1 MNFSKFEK
9 LNFMPVEY
17 LVTDK
22 GDKTKVVIPLSDYK
36 KLIAKAEELEE
47 IKAYDKA
54 KRNDDGKR
62 ISLDKVLKK
71 YSGNK

>member
-1 MNFSKFEK
+1 
-9 LNFMPVEY
+9 MPVEY
-17 LVTDK
+17 LITDK

-36 KLIAKAEELEE
+36 KLLAKAEELDE

-54 KRNDDGKR
+54 KKADDGKR
-62 ISLDKVLKK
+62 IPVNTLMKK